1 MLGTIRAV
9 ISTRALEHLVPV
21 VAVGQLGTFFGR
33 EYIGGSS
40 VVQPSLTAGDVPGPV
55 ERVLAMQDEEDMW
68 VVDLD
73 LDAFHEMRRRFNY
86 FEPPR
91 IPRP

>member
-1 MLGTIRAV
+1 M
-9 ISTRALEHLVPV
+9 
-21 VAVGQLGTFFGR
+21 
-33 EYIGGSS
+33 
-40 VVQPSLTAGDVPGPV
+40 VQPSLTAGDVPGPV